1 MLKYRVL
8 AGVAICVLTAACSK
22 SGGAASQD
30 PAPIPVVVAP
40 VEQRELPVVLNEVG
54 TVESTGSV
62 AIQSRVDGQIVKV
75 FVEDGQEVKAGEPL
89 IQIDPAPLE
98 IQLRIARATLAR
110 DEATLVNAQSKADRG
125 KSLLAQKFISEDAY
139 TQLKTDLQFAR
150 ATVDA
155 DRAAVDNAAL
165 QLSYTMIT
173 APVAGK
179 IGRVNQQVGNMI
191 RAVAQTPLVSLNVLD
206 QVDVAFSVPQ
216 QQLELV
222 RATLATSTPQ
232 VRAITPGADGEH
244 VESLGTLT
252 FIDNA
257 ADTMTGTIR
266 LRARFDNQSRALWPG
281 AFVTVA
287 LSLPVDGKSI
297 VVPTVA
303 IGEGPHGQF
312 VYVVNESIAEQRQ
325 VQVGRASSEW
335 SIVTGVQPGEL
346 VVVDGQSRLS
356 PNARISIFPVGKAP
370 PGNPA

>member
-1 MLKYRVL
+1 MLKYRAL
-8 AGVAICVLTAACSK
+8 AGVAICICVAACNK

-30 PAPIPVVVAP
+30 PAPIPVVVAA
-40 VEQRELPVVLNEVG
+40 VEQRELPVVMNEVG

-75 FVEDGQEVKAGEPL
+75 FVADGQDVKAGEPL
-89 IQIDPAPLE
+89 IQIDPAPLD

-125 KSLLAQKFISEDAY
+125 KSLLAQKYISEDAY
-139 TQLKTDLQFAR
+139 TQLKTDLQFAH

-165 QLSYTMIT
+165 QLSYATIV

-191 RAVAQTPLVSLNVLD
+191 RATAQTPLVSLNVLD
-206 QVDVAFSVPQ
+206 EVDVAFSVPQ

-232 VRAITPGADGEH
+232 VRAFTTGVGGER
-244 VESLGTLT
+244 VESVGKLT

-257 ADTMTGTIR
+257 ADSLTGTIR
-266 LRARFDNQSRALWPG
+266 LRARFDNHSRALWPG

-325 VQVGRASSEW
+325 VQVGRASNEW
-335 SIVTGVQPGEL
+335 TIVTGVQAGEM

-356 PNARISIFPVGKAP
+356 PNARISIFPVDK
-370 PGNPA
+370 PAAGDPV